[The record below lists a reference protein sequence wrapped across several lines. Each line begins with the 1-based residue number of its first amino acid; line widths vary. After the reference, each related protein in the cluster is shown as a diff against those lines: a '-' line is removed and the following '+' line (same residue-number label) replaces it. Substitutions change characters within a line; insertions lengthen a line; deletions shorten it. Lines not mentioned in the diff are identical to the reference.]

1 MKKVFG
7 IFIIG
12 CICLLPF
19 NIKAMTKTETVYS
32 ILNYDGTVKK
42 TTINT
47 KLTNLEKGD
56 ITDYTNLE
64 NIKNI
69 NGNQKFTKDST
80 KLTWKSTGKDIYYQG
95 ILNDNL
101 PIKVNIKYY
110 LNGEEIKPNKLKGK
124 SGSIKI
130 IFSLTNSDYNYD
142 YGVKVPYVVN
152 LTSILNDKNISN
164 INITN
169 GKTVS
174 MDGKTITTAIA
185 APGLYESTNIDE
197 FNSLDSITLTYDTTK
212 YEQTDFYFVITPKLL
227 SNLDLK
233 SLDQVNT
240 KLSDLNKLNEGTNTL
255 KEGANTLY
263 NGEVE
268 FNDGLNKL
276 NEGIKSALNG
286 SKEITNGLQMINE
299 KTSSISALTE
309 LIDKLYETYNNN
321 INLLQGIESG
331 QTEGELKEGI
341 INATNEKSNLETTLS
356 NVNAYIAE
364 LEQGEAAGVLTDEQ
378 LEQLNT
384 LRYQKAQLEA
394 GIQQYEQ
401 GIAEA
406 QANLAMLPVA
416 KYKILGANEVI
427 TQVLCGILKTDDI
440 SNINEENITLFKTN
454 ISKLV
459 GGINSLYN
467 GSNTLSNG
475 LQELYNGSNKLVDGN
490 KRIEEGTK
498 SLSEGIE
505 KLQSE
510 GISKIVNLGSKVKSY
525 TSKINNYTK
534 ASKCYSGYASN
545 NSDNTIFIYKLAK
558 S

>member
-1 MKKVFG
+1 MKK
-7 IFIIG
+7 IYIIII
-12 CICLLPF
+12 ICLSFLPF
-19 NIKAMTKTETVYS
+19 NINAMTKTETVYS
-32 ILNYDGTVKK
+32 ILNNDGSVKK

-69 NGNQKFTKDST
+69 NGNQEFTKDST

-101 PIKVNIKYY
+101 PIKVNVKYY

-152 LTSILNDKNISN
+152 LTSILSNKNASN

-174 MDGKTITTAIA
+174 MEGKTICTAIA
-185 APGLYESTNIDE
+185 SPGLYESTNIDE

-227 SNLDLK
+227 SDLDLK
-233 SLDQVNT
+233 SLDKVNT
-240 KLSDLNKLNEGTNTL
+240 KLSDLNKLNEGTNAL
-255 KEGANTLY
+255 KEGSNTLY

-276 NEGIKSALNG
+276 NEGINSALNG
-286 SKEITNGLQMINE
+286 SKEITNGLQIINNN
-299 KTSSISALTE
+299 TTSISSLTTM
-309 LIDKLYETYNNN
+309 IDRLYETYNNN
-321 INLLQGIESG
+321 LNLLQGIESG
-331 QTEGELKEGI
+331 QTETELKEGI
-341 INATNEKSNLETTLS
+341 INATNEKTNLETTLS
-356 NVNAYIAE
+356 NINAHIAE
-364 LEQGEAAGVLTDEQ
+364 LEQGEAAGLLNEEQ
-378 LEQLNT
+378 LEQLNN
-384 LRYQKAQLEA
+384 LRYQKEQVEA
-394 GIQQYEQ
+394 GIQKYEE

-427 TQVLCGILKTDDI
+427 TQVLCGILNTSDI
-440 SNINEENITLFKTN
+440 SNINDETITMFKNN

-459 GGINSLYN
+459 GGINTLYN

-475 LQELYNGSNKLVDGN
+475 LQELYDGSNKLVEGN

-505 KLQSE
+505 KLQNE

-525 TSKINNYTK
+525 TYKINNYTK
-534 ASKCYSGYASN
+534 ASKNYSGYASN
-545 NSDNTIFIYKLAK
+545 NADNTIFIYKISK